1 MNLQSVP
8 SQSDAAGA
16 PLTKRQQELRT
27 LFDRIAPARRQWI
40 ARNSYFYD
48 TDHAYMRF
56 LVPRGAKVLAIGCG
70 TGELLAAL
78 EPSYGVGVDLSPEMI
93 RLAQARYPALEWH
106 VGNAE
111 DPAVLKRLS
120 CPFDFVI
127 VSDTIGLLEDCD
139 AFLKLLHHCVEPGT
153 RLIVVYYSHFWEPLL
168 RLAEIL
174 GAKMPQVEMNY
185 LSTADTAN
193 LLSLADYDVVGEDWR
208 QLVPKHLFGLG
219 PLINRL
225 IAPLPFIRRL
235 CLRNYVIARPKVNLA
250 SKTPSVSVVVPCR
263 NERGNIEN
271 AVRRLP
277 AFAPDMELIFVEGH
291 SHDGTYE
298 ECERMRTAFPG
309 RDIKVMR
316 QDGKGKG
323 DAMRKG
329 FAAAR
334 GDIVMILD
342 ADLTV
347 PPECLPKFYEALV
360 AGRGEFINGTRLV
373 YPMEGAAMRPLNN
386 LANRAFA
393 LVFSYLLNQRF
404 TDTLCGTKAL
414 WRRDYEK
421 IVANRHYFGDFDPFG
436 DFDLLFGAAK
446 LNLKII
452 EVPIRYANRS
462 YGETQISRFSHG
474 WLLARMVL
482 FAWRKLKAF

>member
-1 MNLQSVP
+1 MNLQPTSF
-8 SQSDAAGA
+8 QADTGA
-16 PLTKRQQELRT
+16 PLTARQAEIRA
-27 LFDRIAPARRQWI
+27 LFDRIAPARKEWI
-40 ARNSYFYD
+40 EKNKYFYD
-48 TDHAYMRF
+48 TDHAYLRF
-56 LVPRGAKVLAIGCG
+56 LVPKGVRILEIGCG
-70 TGELLAAL
+70 DGHLLAAL
-78 EPSYGVGVDLSPEMI
+78 EPSHGVGLDLSPAMI
-93 RLAQARYPALEWH
+93 RMAQGQYPAHTWH

-111 DPAVLKRLS
+111 DPDVLKRLGG
-120 CPFDFVI
+120 PFDVI
-127 VSDTIGLLEDCD
+127 ILSDTIGLLEDCEGL
-139 AFLKLLHHCVEPGT
+139 LKLLQQCAVPTT
-153 RLIVVYYSHFWEPLL
+153 RLIVAYYSHIWEPLL
-168 RLAEIL
+168 RLAEMI
-174 GAKMPQVEMNY
+174 GAKMPQVPMNY
-185 LSTADTAN
+185 LSTADIAN
-193 LLSLADYDVVGEDWR
+193 LLFLADYDVVGRDWR
-208 QLVPKHLFGLG
+208 QLVPRQWFGLG

-235 CLRNYVIARPKVNLA
+235 CLRNYVVARPKQAPTPRV
-250 SKTPSVSVVVPCR
+250 PSVTVVVPCR

-277 AFAPDMELIFVEGH
+277 AFAPDIELIFVEGH
-291 SHDGTYE
+291 SRDGTYE
-298 ECERMRTAFPG
+298 ECERVRAAFPA

-323 DAMRKG
+323 DAVRKG

-347 PPECLPKFYEALV
+347 PPESLPKFYDALV
-360 AGRGEFINGTRLV
+360 AGHGEFINGTRLV
-373 YPMEGAAMRPLNN
+373 YPMEGEAMRTLNN

-393 LVFSYLLNQRF
+393 IIFSYLLNQRF

-421 IVANRHYFGDFDPFG
+421 IVKNRAYFGDFDPFG

-452 EVPIRYANRS
+452 EVPIRYANRA
-462 YGETQISRFSHG
+462 YGETQISRFTHG
-474 WLLARMVL
+474 WLLARMVV